1 MQDRLKKLLRLLIVG
16 GCFGFPAVM
25 PKQLGR
31 QQPREPGIILPVE
44 FYEQLSDITFELD
57 DNLPLSDYM
66 FFNDDY
72 DDGRSGEHGFFFEYE
87 RLYVSVTRSAS

>member
-44 FYEQLSDITFELD
+44 FYEQLSDIDFDLD
-57 DNLPLSDYM
+57 DNLPLSDYF

-72 DDGRSGEHGFFFEYE
+72 DGSPSVKPGFFFEYE
-87 RLYVSVTRSAS
+87 RL